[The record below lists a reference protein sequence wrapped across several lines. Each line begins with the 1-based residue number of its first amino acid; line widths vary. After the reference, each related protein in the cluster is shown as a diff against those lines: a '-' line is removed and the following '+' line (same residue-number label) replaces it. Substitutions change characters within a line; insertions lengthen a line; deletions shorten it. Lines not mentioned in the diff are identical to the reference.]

1 MTEVP
6 YPETPA
12 QTSTLAIISLIS
24 GIVSWFMFPV
34 VGGIV
39 AVITGHMA
47 LRELRESQGGLTGE
61 GMAKVGLV
69 LGYLHLALVVLGF
82 CVVAVFLA
90 LGVTP
95 FLCIPFVNEISMPL
109 GSYPGF

>member
-1 MTEVP
+1 MTEVS

-12 QTSTLAIISLIS
+12 QTSTLAIISLVS
-24 GIVSWFMFPV
+24 GIVSWFMFPI
-34 VGGIV
+34 VGGII

-47 LRELRESQGGLTGE
+47 LRELRERQAELTGE
-61 GMAKVGLV
+61 GLAKVGLV
-69 LGYLHLALVVLGF
+69 LGYLHLALIVLGF

-95 FLCIPFVNEISMPL
+95 FLCIPFVNEINVLL
-109 GSYPGF
+109 GAYPGF

>member
-1 MTEVP
+1 
-6 YPETPA
+6 
-12 QTSTLAIISLIS
+12 
-24 GIVSWFMFPV
+24 MFPV

-82 CVVAVFLA
+82 CVVALFLA

-95 FLCIPFVNEISMPL
+95 FLCIPFVNEISMLL
-109 GSYPGF
+109 GSFPGF